1 MLAGWA
7 VPAEILAAAPESPFF
22 FHPGSFIEAAEEAVA
37 RPADTP
43 SDAAARQA
51 LAPSGSVLDVGC
63 GAGAASLGL
72 RPSRLTGVD
81 PSLPLLTAFAEGAA
95 RLGIDA
101 TVVEGQ
107 WPESADRTE
116 AADVVVCHHVF
127 YNVPDLAAFATA
139 LSGHARRRVVV
150 EMTASH
156 PMAWLTPYWMALHGL
171 DRPER
176 PTAQD
181 AVAVLEERG
190 LVVEQTRWR
199 RRYQMIGEHG
209 DDAIARLARRLC
221 VGPDRHEELGR
232 LVAAAPPP
240 EDREVV
246 TLWW

>member
-1 MLAGWA
+1 MLADWA
-7 VPAEILAAAPESPFF
+7 VPTEILEAAPESPFF
-22 FHPGSFIEAAEEAVA
+22 FHPGSFIGAAEEAVA
-37 RPADTP
+37 RAADTP

-51 LAPSGSVLDVGC
+51 LGLGGTVLDVGC
-63 GAGAASLGL
+63 GAATASLGL

-81 PSLPLLTAFAEGAA
+81 PSLPLLTAFATGAA
-95 RLGIDA
+95 RLDIEA
-101 TVVEGQ
+101 SVIEGR
-107 WPESADRTE
+107 WPESAGRAE
-116 AADVVVCHHVF
+116 AADVVVCHHVL
-127 YNVPDLAAFATA
+127 YNVADLAAFATA

-176 PTAQD
+176 PIAED
-181 AVAVLEERG
+181 AVAVLEELG
-190 LVVEQTRWR
+190 LVVDRTRWR

>member
-1 MLAGWA
+1 MLADWA
-7 VPAEILAAAPESPFF
+7 VPTEILEAAPESPFF
-22 FHPGSFIEAAEEAVA
+22 FHPGSFIGAAEEAVA
-37 RPADTP
+37 RAADTP

-51 LAPSGSVLDVGC
+51 LGPGGTVLDVGC
-63 GAGAASLGL
+63 GAGPASLGL

-81 PSLPLLTAFAEGAA
+81 PSLPLLTAFATGAA
-95 RLGIDA
+95 RLDIEA
-101 TVVEGQ
+101 SVIEGR
-107 WPESADRTE
+107 WPESAGRAE
-116 AADVVVCHHVF
+116 AADVVVCHHVL
-127 YNVPDLAAFATA
+127 YNVADLAAFATA

-176 PTAQD
+176 PIAED
-181 AVAVLEERG
+181 AVAVLEELG
-190 LVVEQTRWR
+190 LVVDRTRWR